1 MRLQGNVLAA
11 ARVRK
16 KPEACT
22 YIYMYVIYKYN
33 AHIYEYVYV
42 CIGNSMITLCDKSS
56 NSYYDYYV
64 YNYDDYYN
72 YRCSININNYK

>member
-11 ARVRK
+11 AWERK

-22 YIYMYVIYKYN
+22 YIYMYVIYKYK

-56 NSYYDYYV
+56 KTLITITMFTIMTIIIITDV
-64 YNYDDYYN
+64 L
-72 YRCSININNYK
+72 